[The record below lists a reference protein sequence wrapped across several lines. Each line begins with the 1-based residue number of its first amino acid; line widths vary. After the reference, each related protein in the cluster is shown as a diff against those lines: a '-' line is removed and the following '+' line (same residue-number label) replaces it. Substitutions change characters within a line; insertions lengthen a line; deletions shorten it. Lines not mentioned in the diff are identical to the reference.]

1 MRLNLVPGQTNIG
14 ADDDQVAWL
23 TKVGCGSIDA
33 NHARTAWSFDRICG
47 KPVSIGDVIN
57 LDTLMDQNAG
67 SIQKIAIYGNGTFI
81 IKVCFGHRCAVEFC
95 L

>member
-1 MRLNLVPGQTNIG
+1 MRLNLALGQTDIG
-14 ADDDQVAWL
+14 ADDDQVARL
-23 TKVGCGSIDA
+23 AKMGCGPVDA
-33 NHARTAWSFDRICG
+33 NHTGTAWSFDRICG

-57 LDTLMDQNAG
+57 LDPLMNQDAG

-81 IKVCFGHRCAVEFC
+81 IKVCFGHRCTVEFC